1 MSAPGHVTTA
11 RGEVLDMEELK
22 RKANQKPLS
31 AEQKAAMKDEVKPQK
46 RVRKAINVRGN
57 MPMRGE
63 EKAPVAEKP
72 KAAHAPVAAPE
83 PKPHDKNP
91 EGKSI
96 ADFTGIKVDKPVKL
110 KGKVE
115 DPVAAA
121 DDALGD
127 IMGELEQN
135 TPHSRDAADLVEKE
149 DADGQTATKTKR
161 PAKKG

>member
-72 KAAHAPVAAPE
+72 KAAPAPVAAAP
-83 PKPHDKNP
+83 PVHDKNP
-91 EGKSI
+91 EGKSV
-96 ADFTGIKVDKPVKL
+96 ADFTGITVDKPVRL

-115 DPVAAA
+115 DPIATA
-121 DDALGD
+121 DNALGD
-127 IMGELEQN
+127 IMDELEQN
-135 TPHSRDAADLVEKE
+135 TPHSRDAADIVEKE
-149 DADGQTATKTKR
+149 DADGQTAAKTKR